1 MCQPVSRGPHTHIAK
16 MKNIRRSLLPH
27 SSNRTADA
35 DEDYD
40 LNTNSMGAR
49 GSTHS
54 GSPLTSEQAKE
65 EGGPWGLKELCPG
78 KDPIVE

>member
-1 MCQPVSRGPHTHIAK
+1 
-16 MKNIRRSLLPH
+16 MKNIKRSLLPL

-35 DEDYD
+35 NEDYN
-40 LNTNSMGAR
+40 LNTNSMGVR
-49 GSTHS
+49 GSTYS
-54 GSPLTSEQAKE
+54 GSHLAREEAK